1 MHTDLRRLRGIRPKL
16 QRSRPPRRLGPVVSI
31 PPEVLQQFAGMWV
44 AWARSDGTRY
54 EIVASGD
61 ELGDVLDQVFQR
73 GLRYGVTYQR
83 LPKPDEPPAD

>member
-1 MHTDLRRLRGIRPKL
+1 
-16 QRSRPPRRLGPVVSI
+16 
-31 PPEVLQQFAGMWV
+31 V
-44 AWARSDGTRY
+44 AWESSDGTNY

-83 LPKPDEPPAD
+83 LPDPDDCPVG